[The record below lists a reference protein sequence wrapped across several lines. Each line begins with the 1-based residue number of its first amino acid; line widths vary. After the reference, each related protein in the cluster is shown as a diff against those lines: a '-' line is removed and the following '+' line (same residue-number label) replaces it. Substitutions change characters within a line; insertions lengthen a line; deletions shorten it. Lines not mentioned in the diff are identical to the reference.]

1 MGVLSGRVQESGVTF
16 LFFSKVVFFF
26 KYGNSLGTLKNNIMA
41 PAYSFSIQMKLSI
54 CSKALGKAKR
64 RMKRPTAKTF
74 VFLSF
79 YSIIF
84 IDPWSVNFCSSFN
97 IKRWW
102 HKCLSKPLYMFKCR
116 KGPVVA
122 VKLRDSISL
131 RTSIPITLAT
141 QNVCVSARAHT
152 CACM

>member
-1 MGVLSGRVQESGVTF
+1 
-16 LFFSKVVFFF
+16 
-26 KYGNSLGTLKNNIMA
+26 MA

-84 IDPWSVNFCSSFN
+84 IDP
-97 IKRWW
+97 
-102 HKCLSKPLYMFKCR
+102 
-116 KGPVVA
+116 
-122 VKLRDSISL
+122 
-131 RTSIPITLAT
+131 
-141 QNVCVSARAHT
+141 
-152 CACM
+152 